1 MPKFAEHTTVP
12 VEKSKVEIEKLLV
25 RYGAEEFVSGWTGTT
40 AQILFVMKG
49 KRIKFVLH
57 LPMESEYKNV
67 ARYEQANRQ
76 RWRALLL
83 CIKAK
88 FESVASAI
96 TTFEEEFLPHF
107 VIPGDGRTLGEIMIP
122 QLQKSYHSQKA
133 LPPLLSQQIVDYARD
148 NRAVV

>member
-1 MPKFAEHTTVP
+1 MSKFAERTTVS

-25 RYGAEEFVSGWTGTT
+25 RYGAEEFVSGWTGKT
-40 AQILFVMKG
+40 AQILFVMKS
-49 KRIKFVLH
+49 KRIKFILH
-57 LPMESEYKNV
+57 LPVESEYKNV
-67 ARYEQANRQ
+67 AQYAQANRQ

-122 QLQKSYHSQKA
+122 QLKNSYDSQKA
-133 LPPLLSQQIVDYARD
+133 LPPLLSQSIANGGRD